1 MHGVLHDWSDEP
13 ARKILEMQKSALKPG
28 YSTLLVHDHVVA
40 QKLAHPHA
48 TAYDLTMMVKVAG
61 EERSE
66 ANWRELLQSA
76 GYNVVKIWTSP
87 LAAQS
92 VIEAEVAE

>member
-1 MHGVLHDWSDEP
+1 MHGVPHDWPDKLAS
-13 ARKILEMQKSALKPG
+13 KILEMQRPALLPG
-28 YSTLLVHDHVVA
+28 YSRLLVHDHVVPETN
-40 QKLAHPHA
+40 AHPHA

-66 ANWRELLQSA
+66 SQWRRLLASA
-76 GYNVVKIWTSP
+76 GFRVVRVWRSL

-92 VIEAEVAE
+92 IIEAEVAE

>member
-1 MHGVLHDWSDEP
+1 MQRP
-13 ARKILEMQKSALKPG
+13 ALTPG
-28 YSTLLVHDHVVA
+28 YSRLLVHDHVVPEA
-40 QKLAHPHA
+40 RAHPHA

-66 ANWRELLQSA
+66 ATWRRLLEASGYRVIRVWRSA
-76 GYNVVKIWTSP
+76 

-92 VIEAEVAE
+92 IIEAEVAA